1 MEKATSLPL
10 SRPHAQQS
18 TQKIAFATLAGTT
31 IEWYDYFIYAAVAGL
46 VFNQLFFKPA
56 GPVFATLL
64 VFASVGISFIF
75 RPLGAFVAGY
85 FGDKIGRKTILSV
98 TLIMMGMSTVAIGL
112 LPSYDTIGI
121 AAPIL
126 LIVLR
131 IIQGISTGGEWGGA
145 VLMAVEHAPQDKRG
159 MFSAFPQL
167 GVPLGL
173 LLASLMLVIM
183 TGYVSSGDEFVQWG
197 WRIPFLVSIFLFVLG
212 HWIRRS
218 VDESP
223 VFDDLK
229 QKGTAEQ
236 PIRTLFKSYKKVVF
250 TAALLI
256 AGTTCLGYMT
266 AGGFLQSYTTNPNGL
281 ALDRPTILSLVSVS
295 ALIWTFF
302 TWFTAMLSDKYGRK
316 RLYVIG
322 SVIQIVTALCL
333 FPLVQT
339 GDYLNIMIG
348 LALLSAGIGMT
359 YGVQAVF
366 YAELFPASIR
376 FTSISI
382 TYAIGTIMGGAFAP
396 LIAAALII
404 KPNGIFWVS
413 SYLCLMATLAFLA
426 ICVFKDRTGIRL
438 ETDNEEQ
445 QKAAPFVW
453 SSKRE

>member
-183 TGYVSSGDEFVQWG
+183 TGYVSPGDEFVQWG
-197 WRIPFLVSIFLFVLG
+197 WRIPFLVS
-212 HWIRRS
+212 
-218 VDESP
+218 
-223 VFDDLK
+223 
-229 QKGTAEQ
+229 
-236 PIRTLFKSYKKVVF
+236 
-250 TAALLI
+250 
-256 AGTTCLGYMT
+256 
-266 AGGFLQSYTTNPNGL
+266 
-281 ALDRPTILSLVSVS
+281 
-295 ALIWTFF
+295 
-302 TWFTAMLSDKYGRK
+302 
-316 RLYVIG
+316 
-322 SVIQIVTALCL
+322 
-333 FPLVQT
+333 
-339 GDYLNIMIG
+339 
-348 LALLSAGIGMT
+348 
-359 YGVQAVF
+359 VF
-366 YAELFPASIR
+366 YLYWDTGFDARSMRAQF
-376 FTSISI
+376 
-382 TYAIGTIMGGAFAP
+382 
-396 LIAAALII
+396 
-404 KPNGIFWVS
+404 
-413 SYLCLMATLAFLA
+413 LM
-426 ICVFKDRTGIRL
+426 I
-438 ETDNEEQ
+438 
-445 QKAAPFVW
+445 
-453 SSKRE
+453 